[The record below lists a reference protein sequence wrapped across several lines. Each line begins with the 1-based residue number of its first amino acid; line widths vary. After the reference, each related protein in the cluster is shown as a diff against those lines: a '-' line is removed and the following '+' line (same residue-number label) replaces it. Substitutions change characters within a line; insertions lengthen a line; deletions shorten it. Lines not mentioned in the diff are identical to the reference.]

1 MGVPYYFTYIIRQH
15 RDVIKDH
22 DMIKAIHNFYLD
34 SNSIIYDELRAFDG
48 DICESVLVQRIL
60 AKIWFYIKEVSP
72 SKRVFVAFDGVAPV
86 AKLAQQ
92 RNRRYK
98 SSFERAL
105 FMQHGL
111 IKEDPWDTA
120 AITPGTPFMA
130 RLADAVRR
138 EFSGKTT
145 PSGAHIEV
153 STSEEAGEGEHKLFE
168 RIRSDP
174 THHRKTTTFIYGI
187 DSDLIMLALN
197 HSHASNYRLYLYRET
212 PEFIK
217 TIDSTL
223 DPERNYVLDI
233 PLLCSRVIE
242 MMTTHVDHNKCN
254 LLYDYILLCFFV
266 GNDFVPKCPAV
277 NIRNKGLQ
285 FLLSCYREAMSSLP
299 SDNERC
305 LTDGT
310 TIHWSNLRR
319 LVTKMAEHEHTRF
332 QEEHAFRSQK
342 YEFRE
347 HEDTP
352 QARFASIPMV
362 KRESERKINPRN
374 SGWEARYY
382 NELFGECDIK
392 AVCANYLESLEWTMM
407 YYTTGCINWRWCYR
421 YDYGP
426 LLRDLASATP
436 CFRVNL
442 VERSQEKPTTPL
454 TLLAYVSPKVSLPRL
469 LPSELAKKL
478 LEEKPEW
485 YADNC
490 RFRWA
495 YCRYFWESH
504 VVMNEIDLNE
514 LEDIVRP
521 YENGMKGDVKESTD
535 KTKSKPC
542 SKPPARRKRAEPPSA
557 TM

>member
-15 RDVIKDH
+15 RDVVKDH
-22 DMIKAIHNFYLD
+22 SAIRNVHNFYLD
-34 SNSIIYDELRAFDG
+34 SNSIIYDELRTFDG
-48 DICESVLVQRIL
+48 DICESVFVQRIL
-60 AKIWFYIKEVSP
+60 AKVWFYINEVSP
-72 SKRVFVAFDGVAPV
+72 TKRVFIAFDGVAPV
-86 AKLAQQ
+86 AKLTQQ

-98 SSFERAL
+98 SGFERAL
-105 FMQHGL
+105 FVQHGL
-111 IKEDPWDTA
+111 TKESSWDSA
-120 AITPGTPFMA
+120 AITPGTRFMA
-130 RLADAVRR
+130 ELAEAVRR
-138 EFSGKTT
+138 EFSGKTAT
-145 PSGAHIEV
+145 SGARIEV

-233 PLLCSRVIE
+233 PLLCSRVID
-242 MMTTHVDHNKCN
+242 MMSSHVDNDHTRRN

-285 FLLSCYREAMSSLP
+285 FLLSCYREAMSGIP
-299 SDNERC
+299 SDGPTC

-362 KRESERKINPRN
+362 KRESERIINPRK
-374 SGWEARYY
+374 SGWPERYY
-382 NELFGECDIK
+382 RELFGECDVK

-407 YYTTGCINWRWCYR
+407 YYTSGCINWRWCYR
-421 YDYGP
+421 YDYAP
-426 LLRDLASATP
+426 LLRDLANATP
-436 CFRVNL
+436 CFQANL
-442 VERSQEKPTTPL
+442 VERSQQMPTTPL
-454 TLLAYVSPKVSLPRL
+454 TLLAYVSPKASLLRL
-469 LPSELAKKL
+469 LPAALATKL
-478 LEEKPEW
+478 LAEKPEW
-485 YADNC
+485 YVDNC

-504 VVMNEIDLNE
+504 VVMNEIDLKE

-521 YENGMKGDVKESTD
+521 YEAVKESTN

-542 SKPPARRKRAEPPSA
+542 SKQPARRKRAPPPFA
-557 TM
+557 RT